1 MMANACTHARTPG
14 YDNGPPDEDGRHIW
28 KMFALFQATYVG
40 APMIYYGTEFGMWSA
55 DAPEDR
61 MPA

>member
-1 MMANACTHARTPG
+1 
-14 YDNGPPDEDGRHIW
+14 
-28 KMFALFQATYVG
+28 MFALFQATYVG